1 MTMRSF
7 PVLLLLLTSCVVN
20 AFVTQS
26 FDKSIATIAKTST
39 SSELNARPQTQ
50 YRIVQN
56 NILNR
61 RTINDFSP
69 TLPTHWEKT
78 LTNAIQAA
86 IYAPN
91 HKRTEPWRF
100 YLLGPT
106 AIEKICTLNAELVT
120 AKKGEAAGEK
130 KLKRW
135 MEIPGWLVVT
145 CVKSTDEDDGMET
158 PTSVAREDYAAGKEI
173 FSIVLKINGSCCL
186 TCLHHQYDDIY

>member
-1 MTMRSF
+1 MRSF
-7 PVLLLLLTSCVVN
+7 PVLLLLLLTSCVVN

-26 FDKSIATIAKTST
+26 FDKYIATIAKTPT
-39 SSELNARPQTQ
+39 SSQLNARPQTQ

-173 FSIVLKINGSCCL
+173 FSIILKN
-186 TCLHHQYDDIY
+186 